1 MHLPSDFKGR
11 FFERMIGLASTGFS
25 EDDTH
30 VSLFVANPTLKKGS
44 ISTPVQTTQIAPT
57 ILQLLGL
64 DPNKLQAVGIEN
76 TQILPG
82 L

>member
-30 VSLFVANPTLKKGS
+30 VSLFVANPTLKKGPFTTS
-44 ISTPVQTTQIAPT
+44 ILLSKGAVEPVSP
-57 ILQLLGL
+57 LLAFFL
-64 DPNKLQAVGIEN
+64 
-76 TQILPG
+76 
-82 L
+82 

>member
-1 MHLPSDFKGR
+1 MHLPSDCKGR